1 MAPYNPPDS
10 HYAHLKV
17 DIYDDLL
24 VQKFMGPRGS
34 KFYDLT
40 TRLGMRYIWY
50 NRDKKI
56 IEVWGPYNSFKN
68 NNPIDVI
75 HDELEKYVSENA
87 IDFEDLD

>member
-17 DIYDDLL
+17 DLYDELL
-24 VQKFMGPRGS
+24 VQKYMGKRGQH
-34 KFYDLT
+34 FYDLT
-40 TRLGMRYIWY
+40 TKLGMRYIWY
-50 NRDKKI
+50 NKEKKI
-56 IEVWGPYNSFKN
+56 IEVWGPYNSFKD

-75 HDELEKYVSENA
+75 HQDLEKFVSESA

>member
-17 DIYDDLL
+17 DLYDDLYL
-24 VQKFMGPRGS
+24 KKFMGPRGQN
-34 KFYDLT
+34 FYDLT

-50 NRDKKI
+50 NKDKKI
-56 IEVWGPYNSFKN
+56 IEVWGPYASFKD

-75 HDELEKYVSENA
+75 HEELEKFVSENP